1 MAVRSSLPATD
12 IAHNRRFPPGVTWTL
27 RVIGLALL
35 IGGLL
40 WLRRPLSTPPPA
52 PQPPFDSTLTKLASG
67 SVASMAAPLF
77 SYSPGWRVSPDGAD
91 PAEPAEPWQQP
102 SGTVEF
108 TYQGHDLALNLML
121 GDYWGYFFVT
131 VDGLPANRLANIA
144 GNHNATDQPAGYR
157 TFYTPDIDEVPPLTP
172 PWIVVHK
179 AADPGPHQVRIE
191 VWRSWG
197 QTPLRGVAV
206 DALPPAPVARWPGV
220 ALIVLGVWVWSLTWP
235 DLRRVPG
242 MASLRNLVARLTQ
255 PVASP
260 RRGEI
265 VAGLGVLLIA
275 VGMVTRI
282 WWCAPAGLLLLG
294 YAALRGPSLWCA
306 ALLLGLPFY
315 FSQTV
320 PILPGRAT
328 NLIDLGFLGGV
339 AVAMGNWLAVPSRHP
354 PVSSTRAWLPSRT
367 LLWTAA
373 LASWALVAA
382 VAADQQNVALREWRT
397 VFLAGLL
404 WAVALDACRSE
415 MAPRVLRRLLFG
427 WLAGA
432 VIMAIIGLTQFA
444 GDFMVIEAEGVRRV
458 RGLYGSPNNLA
469 LYLERALFVPLAY
482 GLFAQDR
489 RGQAVALASAALIG
503 GSLLLTFS
511 KGALLLGIPAG
522 LVMLWLGGLI
532 LLRQRGTSTRALWWL
547 AAVAVLMGLAL
558 IPFLGTE
565 RFQRLLDLSDG
576 TARTRLLLW
585 RSSLSMALDH
595 LWLGVGPDN
604 FLYRLRSEY
613 LLPAAWEEPNL
624 NHPHQLFL
632 DWWTRL
638 GLPGLLLGL
647 GFMGTLVVKTWR
659 VWGRTLHL
667 PDCAPIWLGV
677 LGGIAAALA
686 HGLIDLSYA
695 VPDLMLIWVLWSALP
710 EIATPVENT
719 PPHSG
724 PNVKQ

>member
-1 MAVRSSLPATD
+1 M
-12 IAHNRRFPPGVTWTL
+12 IWTL
-27 RVIGLALL
+27 RGVGLLL
-35 IGGLL
+35 ILGGLV
-40 WLRRPLSTPPPA
+40 WLRRPQPVPLTPPA
-52 PQPPFDSTLTKLASG
+52 PDATLTALAAG
-67 SVASMAAPLF
+67 DVAAMSAPVF
-77 SYSPGWRVSPDGAD
+77 SYSPGWRVTPAGAD
-91 PAEPAEPWQQP
+91 PAEPADPWQQP
-102 SGTVEF
+102 SGTVDF
-108 TYQGHDLALNLML
+108 TYAGQTLALNLAL
-121 GDYWGYFFVT
+121 GDYWGYLYVT
-131 VDGLPANRLANIA
+131 VDGQPANRLTNIP
-144 GNHNATDQPAGYR
+144 GNRNGAKQAAGYR
-157 TFYTPDIDEVPPLTP
+157 TFYAPELVTDGAPTPTWV
-172 PWIVVHK
+172 VVHE
-179 AADPGPHQVRIE
+179 AADGGPHQVTVE

-197 QTPLRGVAV
+197 QVPLRGVAV
-206 DALPPAPVARWPGV
+206 DALPPAPPLRRPGV
-220 ALIVLGVWVWSLTWP
+220 AMVLVGVWAVALTWP

-242 MASLRNLVARLTQ
+242 IASLRRRVARLTQ
-255 PVASP
+255 PVATP

-265 VAGLGVLLIA
+265 VAGVGALLIA
-275 VGMVTRI
+275 VGMTTRI
-282 WWCAPAGLLLLG
+282 WWCAPVGLLLLG
-294 YAALRGPSLWCA
+294 YAALRGPSLWGA
-306 ALLLGLPFY
+306 ALLFGLPFY

-328 NLIDLGFLGGV
+328 NLIDLGVLGGV
-339 AVAMGNWLAVPSRHP
+339 AVAVGNWLAVP
-354 PVSSTRAWLPSRT
+354 TRRPTTSAKDGRARLTGRT

-382 VAADQQNVALREWRT
+382 LAANQQGVALREWRT
-397 VFLAGLL
+397 VFLAAVL
-404 WAVALDACRSE
+404 WAVTLDACRSE
-415 MAPRVLRRLLFG
+415 LAPRVLRRLLLG

-432 VIMAIIGLTQFA
+432 TVMAIIGLTQFA

-482 GLFAQDR
+482 ALFAQDR
-489 RGQAVALASAALIG
+489 RGQAIALTAAALIG
-503 GSLLLTFS
+503 GALLLTFS

-522 LVMLWLGGLI
+522 LGVLWLGGLH
-532 LLRQRGTSTRALWWL
+532 LLRQRGRSTRALWWL
-547 AAVAVLMGLAL
+547 AAVALLMGIAL

-624 NHPHQLFL
+624 NHPHQVFL

-647 GFMGTLVVKTWR
+647 GFFAALIVKTWR
-659 VWGRTLHL
+659 AWRQALHL

-710 EIATPVENT
+710 EIAAPSASLPRADAVNETS
-719 PPHSG
+719 PP
-724 PNVKQ
+724 K